1 MNTLFTRNT
10 TAIIY
15 GRKSVSIQRMLDFD
29 YLSDR
34 SPSIAAIVDPTS
46 GSPERAFF
54 GTKEFLLPVYRSL
67 AQAKKD
73 HPDADVLVNFAS
85 LRSAGA
91 IVLEGIDLKFRVIA
105 IIAEGIPERDVR
117 KWIAKAK
124 KSSFSLPKG
133 EGRDE
138 GYKKGEG
145 IILIGPATV
154 GAVTAGAFRI
164 GDTGGSNEHLL
175 KSNLHRPGCVGY
187 VGKSGGLSNEM
198 YRMIAEHSSG
208 IVEGVAIGGDR
219 YPGSHL
225 MDHLKRFENN
235 PDIEFHVVLSEIGG
249 REEEDIAA
257 SIRTKKIRKPLIVWV
272 SGTSAAYFPKDVQFG
287 HAGAWAATASETANA
302 KNALLKK
309 AGALVPDSFEGLAN
323 LIQKTFR
330 KVQKVSI
337 LKQMPKKD
345 TPHIPDNRKH
355 SHLQCTISDDRGDE
369 ALYGKTPIASFIK
382 DGTLVPV
389 IAQLWWKTTLS
400 KKTSAYLEM
409 ILCAVADHGPAVAG
423 AHNAIVAATAGKD
436 PIDALCCG
444 LLTIGPRFGGAVD
457 SAARAFADARNRKL
471 TPQQFVDE
479 MKSKGERIP
488 GIGHKVKT
496 IHHPD
501 TRVKTL
507 LAYAKKNWKTLPH
520 TTFALQV
527 EKITTSKKPNLILNV
542 DGTIAVTLLDIL
554 LPELP
559 PEIQKTFF
567 EAGYLNGLFALGRS
581 IGILGHVFD
590 QKRLNAPLYRHPT
603 EDILYGEGSL

>member
-1 MNTLFTRNT
+1 MNTLFTRQT

-29 YLSDR
+29 YIAAR
-34 SPSIAAIVDPTS
+34 SPSVVAIVDPTN
-46 GSPERAFF
+46 GSPERVFF

-67 AQAKKD
+67 SEAKSS
-73 HPDADVLVNFAS
+73 HPNTDVLVNFAS

-91 IVLEGIDLKFRVIA
+91 VVLEGIDLKFRVIA
-105 IIAEGIPERDVR
+105 TIAEGVPERDVR
-117 KWIAKAK
+117 IWITKAK
-124 KSSFSLPKG
+124 NKT
-133 EGRDE
+133 
-138 GYKKGEG
+138 
-145 IILIGPATV
+145 ILIGPATV

-164 GDTGGSNEHLL
+164 GDTGGSNDHLTES
-175 KSNLHRPGCVGY
+175 KLHQAGCVGY

-219 YPGSHL
+219 FPGSHL
-225 MDHLKRFENN
+225 MDHLSRFEKN
-235 PDIEFHVVLSEIGG
+235 PAITFHVVLSEIGG
-249 REEEDIAA
+249 REEEEIAHA
-257 SIRTKKIRKPLIVWV
+257 LKEKHIKKPLIAWV
-272 SGTSAAYFPKDVQFG
+272 SGTSASFFPKNVQFG
-287 HAGAWAATASETANA
+287 HAGAWAANLAETAEA
-302 KNALLKK
+302 KNILLKK
-309 AGALVPDSFEGLAN
+309 AGALVPDTFEELPQ

-330 KVQKVSI
+330 KTGTSSI
-337 LKQMPKKD
+337 LKLMRKKD
-345 TPHIPDNRKH
+345 TPYIPENRIH
-355 SHLQCTISDDRGDE
+355 SHLQCTISDDRGDD
-369 ALYGKTPIASFIK
+369 ALYGKKSIASFINN
-382 DGTLVPV
+382 GSVLPV
-389 IAQLWWKTTLS
+389 LAQLWWKTTLS
-400 KKTSAYLEM
+400 KKTLQYLEM

-436 PIDALCCG
+436 PIDALCSG

-457 SAARAFADARNRKL
+457 AAACSFGDAVARGRL
-471 TPQQFVDE
+471 PQEFVDD
-479 MKSKGERIP
+479 MKEKGERIP

-501 TRVKTL
+501 TRVKAL
-507 LAYAKKNWKTLPH
+507 LAYAKKNWRQLPH
-520 TTFALQV
+520 TTYALQV

-559 PEIQKTFF
+559 KDIQKTFF
-567 EAGYLNGLFALGRS
+567 ETGYLNGLFALGRS

-603 EDILYGEGSL
+603 EDILYGEGRLSD